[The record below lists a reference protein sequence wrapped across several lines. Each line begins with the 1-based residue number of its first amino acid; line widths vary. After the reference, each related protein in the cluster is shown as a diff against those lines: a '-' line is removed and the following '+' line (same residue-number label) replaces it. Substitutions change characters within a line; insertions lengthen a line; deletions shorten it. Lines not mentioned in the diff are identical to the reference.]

1 MSILRNIDLFGD
13 KFSFTI
19 FGNTNYNTTF
29 GGILT
34 LLVICATIVFSCLF
48 GIDMVTRN
56 TPKVMIETVVPDNY
70 SFIDVNISN
79 FPIFWNIDDDDG
91 VPINS
96 TNILYPES
104 IFYYM
109 NFNKS
114 TGNFQK
120 VVEKLLPNKKCT
132 REMVQNE
139 NIFNQ
144 FGLDN
149 YYCLDWKDSGYPIG
163 GTFDGTDK
171 LYYFEQ
177 TLYRC
182 PHDNFTTPNCTNT
195 TFLKNWLGQSSKFY
209 YNIIYPHVYFAPGN
223 YTNPIQIKYKMSF
236 EQLSLNLFKKKRYFF
251 SEVELQQDRGL
262 IFESNYKSN
271 LITLDYTE
279 NEIDYKSDD
288 DLNDPSQST
297 SI

>member
-1 MSILRNIDLFGD
+1 MSILRSIDLFGA

-19 FGNTNYNTTF
+19 FGNNHYNTTF

-34 LLVICATIVFSCLF
+34 LLVYCAIIVLSFMF
-48 GIDMVTRN
+48 GHDLVTRDN
-56 TPKVMIETVVPDNY
+56 PKVIIERVVPNNY
-70 SFIDVNISN
+70 SYIDVNISN
-79 FPIFWNIDDDDG
+79 FPIFWNINDDDNTPKD
-91 VPINS
+91 I
-96 TNILYPES
+96 TNYLFPES
-104 IFYYM
+104 KYYYYKYNNSMNNFYPVD
-109 NFNKS
+109 K
-114 TGNFQK
+114 
-120 VVEKLLPNKKCT
+120 KLLPNKKCT

-182 PHDNFTTPNCTNT
+182 PHDNFTSPNCTNT

-236 EQLSLNLFKKKRYFF
+236 EQLSVNLIKKKRYFF
-251 SEVELQQDRGL
+251 SKVELQQDRGY